1 MVVNTPFLCVED
13 NAFSGALKLKK
24 EDFTLSLNTKG
35 IDLLISM
42 DIFRL
47 TLCVLQRI
55 EGRQT
60 WALCFANTK
69 MIVEFAETPL
79 YAAEFI
85 GCQLSL
91 RALIYFWNAV

>member
-1 MVVNTPFLCVED
+1 MCWCV
-13 NAFSGALKLKK
+13 KVKK

-42 DIFRL
+42 DISGLPYASFN
-47 TLCVLQRI
+47 VLK
-55 EGRQT
+55 EGRT